1 MLETR
6 MSTTL
11 LRLCALVILGMGG
24 PAVLSTGAAAQ
35 TFPDKPIRFFVPF
48 PAGGSSDA
56 VARAMQ
62 PALEKILGQPVV
74 VENRTG
80 AGGMLGVDAVA
91 KSLPDGLTFG
101 IAGAGALGVNIGE
114 RTRRPYD

>member
-1 MLETR
+1 MLTK
-6 MSTTL
+6 L
-11 LRLCALVILGMGG
+11 VRL
-24 PAVLSTGAAAQ
+24 AAAVAAGLCVAGSAASSSWAQ
-35 TFPDKPIRFFVPF
+35 TWPDKPIRFFVPF

-62 PALEKILGQPVV
+62 PALEKTLGQPVV
-74 VENRTG
+74 VENRAG

-91 KSLPDGLTFG
+91 KAAPDGYTIG

-114 RTRRPYD
+114 RTKRMY